1 MLTELELFMQV
12 GQVGILVPG
21 TLPELLIP
29 IITLML
35 PVLHLFTELRQL

>member
-1 MLTELELFMQV
+1 MLMELELFMQV

-21 TLPELLIP
+21 TPPELLIP